1 MPLYTLDEHTPKTPE
16 AGRFWVAPGA
26 HVIGRVTLGLD
37 VGIWFG
43 AILRADN
50 DTIDIGEGSNIQ
62 ENAVLHA
69 DPGFPVRVGAGC
81 IVGHHAMLHGCSI
94 GDGAL
99 VGMGATILNGAK
111 IGRHCLVGA
120 NALVT
125 EGKEF
130 AEGSLIVGSP
140 AKAIRQ
146 VDEKTIEHIRREA
159 QGYVT
164 KWQRYAKGLK
174 PLG

>member
-1 MPLYTLDEHTPKTPE
+1 MPLYALDEHVPRTPGP
-16 AGRFWVAPGA
+16 GRFWVAPGA
-26 HVIGRVTLGLD
+26 HVIGQVTLGLD

-43 AILRADN
+43 AVLRADN
-50 DTIDIGEGSNIQ
+50 DTIDIGDGSNIQ

-69 DPGFPVRVGAGC
+69 DPGFPVKVGAGC
-81 IVGHHAMLHGCSI
+81 IIGHHAMLHGCSI

-111 IGRHCLVGA
+111 IGKNCLVGA
-120 NALVT
+120 NALIT

-130 AEGSLIVGSP
+130 AEGTLIVGSP
-140 AKAIRQ
+140 AKAIRA
-146 VDEKTIEHIRREA
+146 VDEKTIKHLAQEA
-159 QGYVT
+159 LGYVRR
-164 KWQRYAKGLK
+164 WQRYAGGLK